1 MNKLMRMGYN
11 EIEEEANDPKLT
23 WVNNRLI
30 NDHLMG
36 CPKYYST
43 TWGDEGGVVP
53 NDYNLHTGGGR
64 ALSIL
69 FQYHP
74 EMFDP
79 NEI

>member
-1 MNKLMRMGYN
+1 MRMGYN

-30 NDHLMG
+30 NDHLIG

-53 NDYNLHTGGGR
+53 NDYNLHTG
-64 ALSIL
+64 
-69 FQYHP
+69 
-74 EMFDP
+74 
-79 NEI
+79 